1 LEPAP
6 LKGRALAL
14 GAILVLAA
22 AVRFVGLGWG
32 LRHEPHWDERVFVEN
47 VQQMAER
54 GDLDHR
60 YYEYP
65 GLFFYL
71 LRPAMAVAPHRAG
84 PYLAARAVVA
94 LFGVIGCAAVYLL
107 GRALAGPTVG
117 LVGALLLAVSPVAVH
132 TAHMVR
138 PDVVLQ
144 VFVTLAL
151 LALLRVGERPRGD
164 LLAGTAIGL
173 ATAVKF
179 SGAFLLPSYLLRR
192 ALSPGPRL
200 RGMVVA
206 AAGAA
211 AVFLV
216 ATPYAVL
223 NAPEF
228 VAGVQT
234 QVGYHY
240 EESEGAAA
248 SPFGLVLAYL
258 LGWPR
263 ALGLPAILF
272 ALAGTVIALRADAR
286 RWLPLL
292 CLPLVTVAVMG
303 SQRFLFSRHLLP
315 SLGVP
320 ALLAGLAVERLAR
333 VASRRFALPPA
344 VASGALGLLLAALP
358 LAHSVAYVREIARP
372 GTRDLALD
380 WAEANVPDGARVLS
394 TVERLGLDERR
405 MELTEVLRLGPHDR
419 PLPLEMDYV
428 LATAADDARALEGLV
443 EQARFEPGS
452 AVAGPTI
459 RALVVPVALRPS
471 YRPVAV
477 EPGMLSAS
485 ENAAE
490 LARACDGDSETLWRT
505 LDPQRPGDWLAVAL
519 GAPVDLARIELRLG
533 PHGRLAAR
541 ELQVAVSPDG
551 DTWTDVR
558 SRPARPPLDRQRPEA
573 GAGSQVLVLTPPVHT
588 RFIRIGLRRSGAHRW
603 GVAEL
608 RLLAV
613 P

>member
-1 LEPAP
+1 
-6 LKGRALAL
+6 
-14 GAILVLAA
+14 
-22 AVRFVGLGWG
+22 
-32 LRHEPHWDERVFVEN
+32 VFVEN

-71 LRPAMAVAPHRAG
+71 LRPALAMAPSGAG
-84 PYLAARAVVA
+84 PYLVARAVVA

-151 LALLRVGERPRGD
+151 LALLRVGDRPRRD
-164 LLAGTAIGL
+164 LAAGAAIGL

-192 ALSPGPRL
+192 ALTPGPRL
-200 RGMVVA
+200 AGTLAA

-211 AVFLV
+211 VVFLST
-216 ATPYAVL
+216 TPYAVL
-223 NAPEF
+223 HAPEF

-240 EESEGAAA
+240 EESEGTAA
-248 SPFGLVLAYL
+248 SPFGMVPAYVLA
-258 LGWPR
+258 WPR

-272 ALAGTVIALRADAR
+272 ALGGAVIALRADAR

-292 CLPLVTVAVMG
+292 ALPLVTLAVMG

-320 ALLAGLAVERLAR
+320 ALLAGLAVERLGR
-333 VASRRFALPPA
+333 TASRRFGVPPA
-344 VASGALGLLLAALP
+344 VGPTALGLLLAALP
-358 LAHSVAYVREIARP
+358 LAHSVEYVRDVARP

-380 WAEANVPDGARVLS
+380 WAQANVPEGARVLS
-394 TVERLGLDERR
+394 TVERLGLDGRKV
-405 MELTEVLRLGPHDR
+405 ELTELARLGPADR

-428 LATAADDARALEGLV
+428 LATTADDARAVEGLV
-443 EQARFEPGS
+443 EQARFEPES
-452 AVAGPTI
+452 AVSGPTI
-459 RALVVPVALRPS
+459 RALVVPPALRPA
-471 YRPVAV
+471 YRAVAV
-477 EPGMLSAS
+477 VAGMLTAS

-490 LARACDGDSETLWRT
+490 LARACDGDPGTLWRT
-505 LDPQRPGDWLAVAL
+505 VDPQRPGDWLAVAL
-519 GAPVDLARIELRLG
+519 GEPAGLARIELWLG

-551 DTWTDVR
+551 ATWVDVR
-558 SRPARPPLDRQRPEA
+558 SRPGRPPLDGQRPEA
-573 GAGSQVLVLTPPVHT
+573 GPASQVLVLTPPVRA
-588 RFIRIGLRRSGAHRW
+588 RFVRVGLRRSGAHRW

-608 RLLAV
+608 RLFAV

>member
-1 LEPAP
+1 M
-6 LKGRALAL
+6 
-14 GAILVLAA
+14 
-22 AVRFVGLGWG
+22 
-32 LRHEPHWDERVFVEN
+32 FVEN

-65 GLFFYL
+65 GLVFHL
-71 LRPAMAVAPHRAG
+71 LRPALALAPPGVG

-117 LVGALLLAVSPVAVH
+117 LLGALLLAVSPVAVH

-151 LALLRVGERPRGD
+151 LALLRLGEPPHRD
-164 LLAGTAIGL
+164 LVAGAAIGL

-179 SGAFLLPSYLLRR
+179 SGAFLLPSYVLRR

-200 RGMVVA
+200 RGAVVA

-211 AVFLV
+211 AVFLLT
-216 ATPYAVL
+216 TPYAVIH
-223 NAPEF
+223 APEF

-240 EESEGAAA
+240 EESEGTSA
-248 SPFGLVLAYL
+248 SPFGLVPAYVLA
-258 LGWPR
+258 WPR
-263 ALGLPAILF
+263 ALGLPAILL
-272 ALAGTVIALRADAR
+272 ALAGTVVALRADAR

-292 CLPLVTVAVMG
+292 ALPLVTLAVMG

-320 ALLAGLAVERLAR
+320 ALLAGLAAERLAR
-333 VASRRFALPPA
+333 AVSRRFGLPPA
-344 VASGALGLLLAALP
+344 VPSVVLGLLLAAVP
-358 LAHSVAYVREIARP
+358 LAHSVEYVRDIARP
-372 GTRDLALD
+372 GTRDRALD
-380 WAEANVPDGARVLS
+380 WAQANVPDGARVLS

-405 MELTEVLRLGPHDR
+405 IELTELGRLGPDDR

-428 LATAADDARALEGLV
+428 LATTADDARALEGLV
-443 EQARFEPGS
+443 EQARFEPES
-452 AVAGPTI
+452 AVSGPTV
-459 RALVVPVALRPS
+459 RALVVPAALRPA
-471 YRPVAV
+471 YRLVAV
-477 EPGMLSAS
+477 VAGMLSAS

-490 LARACDGDSETLWRT
+490 LARACDGDTDTLWRT
-505 LDPQRPGDWLAVAL
+505 VDPQRPGDWLAVAL
-519 GAPVDLARIELRLG
+519 GEPARLARIELLLG
-533 PHGRLAAR
+533 PHGRFAAR

-551 DTWTDVR
+551 NTWTDVR
-558 SRPARPPLDRQRPEA
+558 SRPSRPPLDGQRPEA
-573 GAGSQVLVLTPPVHT
+573 GKGSQVLVLTPPVRA
-588 RFIRIGLRRSGAHRW
+588 RFVRVGLRRSAAHRW

-608 RLLAV
+608 RLFAV

>member
-1 LEPAP
+1 M
-6 LKGRALAL
+6 
-14 GAILVLAA
+14 
-22 AVRFVGLGWG
+22 
-32 LRHEPHWDERVFVEN
+32 FVEN

-60 YYEYP
+60 FYEYP

-71 LRPAMAVAPHRAG
+71 LRPALAFAPHGAG

-94 LFGVIGCAAVYLL
+94 LFGVIGCAAVYVL

-117 LVGALLLAVSPVAVH
+117 LLGALLLAVSPVAVH

-151 LALLRVGERPRGD
+151 LALLRVGEQPRRD
-164 LLAGTAIGL
+164 LVAGAAIGL

-192 ALSPGPRL
+192 ALSPGARL
-200 RGMVVA
+200 RGVAVA
-206 AAGAA
+206 AAGAT
-211 AVFLV
+211 AVFLL
-216 ATPYAVL
+216 ATPYAL
-223 NAPEF
+223 LHAPEF

-240 EESEGAAA
+240 EESEGTAA
-248 SPFGLVLAYL
+248 SPFGMVLAYL
-258 LGWPR
+258 LAWPR

-272 ALAGTVIALRADAR
+272 ALGGAVVALRADAR

-292 CLPLVTVAVMG
+292 ALPLVTLAVMG

-320 ALLAGLAVERLAR
+320 ALLAGLAAERLAR
-333 VASRRFALPPA
+333 VASRRFGLSPA
-344 VASGALGLLLAALP
+344 VAAGAVGLLLAALP
-358 LAHSVAYVREIARP
+358 LDHSVAYVREIARP
-372 GTRDLALD
+372 GTRDRALD
-380 WAEANVPDGARVLS
+380 WAEAHVPAGARVLS

-405 MELTEVLRLGPHDR
+405 MELTELLRLGAHDR

-428 LATAADDARALEGLV
+428 LATTADDARALEGLV
-443 EQARFEPGS
+443 EEARFEPES

-459 RALVVPVALRPS
+459 RALVVPPALRPA
-471 YRPVAV
+471 YRELPVV
-477 EPGMLSAS
+477 PGMLTAS

-490 LARACDGDSETLWRT
+490 LARASDGDSDTVWST

-519 GAPVDLARIELRLG
+519 GEPADVARIELLLG
-533 PHGRLAAR
+533 AHGRLAAR

-558 SRPARPPLDRQRPEA
+558 SRPSRPPLDRQRPDE
-573 GAGSQVLVLTPPVHT
+573 GSGSQVLVLTPPVRA
-588 RFIRIGLRRSGAHRW
+588 RFVRIGLRRSGAHRW

-608 RLLAV
+608 RLFAV
-613 P
+613 R